1 VSLPPTIEMKFLMSH
16 RKLCLILLLLMLIPA
31 CELIASD
38 KPDAIVSLT
47 DTRLRVHAAPA
58 LDSPTVTFLD
68 PAAPVKIIG
77 RTMDKEWIQVHSADE
92 SEGWVVSEF
101 MLVTIDLSP
110 VSITTDLRALERNDA
125 LPPQVVDNVRQIF
138 KHGQELGNRP
148 NVFSKVGDSIT
159 ESPHYLHPIGKGLYN
174 LGDFQYLQGV
184 INYFSVETARTA
196 NSFDEVS
203 LAAGTGWSSDAVISP
218 EFADPTLCQS
228 GETPLACEYRIVRPS
243 VALIMYG
250 TNDSGIFD
258 PITYEYKLQ
267 QIIEYSIAQGVIPV
281 LSTIPIRLGYE
292 DKVARFNQVVVKNT
306 TRYNIPL
313 WDFGTPMN
321 GLPNFGLD
329 TDGVHPSIPAGGIK
343 GAGDFRAANL
353 YSGYVIRN
361 LTALQMLDQ
370 VWKAIR

>member
-1 VSLPPTIEMKFLMSH
+1 MSH
-16 RKLCLILLLLMLIPA
+16 RKLCLILLLMLIPA
-31 CELIASD
+31 CQLAADD
-38 KPDAIVSLT
+38 KPDAIMSLT
-47 DTRLRVHAAPA
+47 DTRLRVHTAPA
-58 LDSPTVTFLD
+58 LASETVTFLD

-77 RTMDKEWIQVHSADE
+77 RTRDQEWIQVRTSDE
-92 SEGWVVSEF
+92 EKAEGWVVSEF
-101 MLVTIDLSP
+101 MLVLIDLAP
-110 VSITTDLRALERNDA
+110 VSITTDLSVLEHDA
-125 LPPQVVDNVRQIF
+125 TLPPQVADNVRQIF
-138 KHGQELGNRP
+138 KRGQELGNRR

-184 INYFSVETARTA
+184 IDYFSTETARES

-203 LAAGTGWSSDAVISP
+203 LAAGTGWSSDAVVSP
-218 EFADPTLCQS
+218 EFADAELCRL

-250 TNDSGIFD
+250 TNDSGLFD

-267 QIIEYSIAQGVIPV
+267 QIIEYSIDQGVIPV

-292 DKVARFNQVVVKNT
+292 DTVARFNQVVIKNT
-306 TRYNIPL
+306 TRYNIPV
-313 WDFGTPMN
+313 WDYGTPMN
-321 GLPNFGLD
+321 SLPNFGLD

-343 GAGDFRAANL
+343 GAVDFRAANL

-361 LTALQMLDQ
+361 LTALEMLDL
-370 VWKAIR
+370 VMKAVR